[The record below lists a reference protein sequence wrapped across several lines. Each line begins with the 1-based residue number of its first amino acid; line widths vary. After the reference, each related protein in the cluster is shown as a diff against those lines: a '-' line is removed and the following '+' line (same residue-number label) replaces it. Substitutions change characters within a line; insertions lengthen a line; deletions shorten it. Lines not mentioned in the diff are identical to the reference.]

1 MKTNIAGL
9 VVTVII
15 TFNLICMAVF
25 FILRALKRGENRKF
39 EEDGDSAPPN

>member
-25 FILRALKRGENRKF
+25 FMLRFLRKQEEPDDLEN
-39 EEDGDSAPPN
+39 GDE